1 MDESNGHIY
10 HASQPNILNTRVV
23 GDNMNK
29 LSDSQWGIFYAL
41 GAYLMWGFAPLYFKY
56 LDAIPVYEILA
67 HRVIWSTL
75 VTAIFIT
82 YLKDWQNVM
91 EVISSYKNIMMLTVT
106 SLLISFNWV
115 VFIWAV
121 NNDRMLEAS
130 LGYFINPLFN
140 VLLGLVFLNE
150 RLSRIR
156 WIAVSFAFI
165 GVAAQAWQ
173 LGELPW
179 VSLVLPL
186 SFACYGLLRKK
197 VKVKAIT
204 GLFLET
210 LVVLPIALFYILYL
224 ANSTTSN
231 FLNNTLSLDLW
242 LMFAGVVTA
251 LPLIFFGQAALRL
264 PLSTLG
270 FFQYLAPSLLFL
282 FAVLLYK
289 ESVSFIKLFTFFC
302 IWSGIVLFAFEN
314 KLKRCLRG

>member
-1 MDESNGHIY
+1 MY
-10 HASQPNILNTRVV
+10 
-23 GDNMNK
+23 K
-29 LSDSQWGIFYAL
+29 LPDSQLGIFYAL

-56 LDAIPVYEILA
+56 LEAIPVYEILA

-75 VTAIFIT
+75 VTALFIS
-82 YLKDWQNVM
+82 YLKDWPNVLQ
-91 EVISSYKNIMMLTVT
+91 VIRSFKNVLMLTIT
-106 SLLISFNWV
+106 SLLISANWL

-140 VLLGLVFLNE
+140 VLLGFIFLSE
-150 RLSRIR
+150 RLTRLK
-156 WIAVSFAFI
+156 WFAVGFAFI
-165 GVAAQAWQ
+165 GVTAQAWQ

-210 LVVLPIALFYILYL
+210 LVVLPIALIYVFIF
-224 ANSTTSN
+224 AESTTSN
-231 FLNNTLSLDLW
+231 FLNNDLSLDLW
-242 LMFAGVVTA
+242 LMFAGIVTA

-270 FFQYLAPSLLFL
+270 FFQYLAPSIVF
-282 FAVLLYK
+282 FIAVLGYG
-289 ESVSFIKLFTFFC
+289 EPISFIKLFTFAC
-302 IWSGIVLFAFEN
+302 IWTGILVFVFEA
-314 KLKRCLRG
+314 KLRKWLR

>member
-1 MDESNGHIY
+1 MY
-10 HASQPNILNTRVV
+10 
-23 GDNMNK
+23 K
-29 LSDSQWGIFYAL
+29 LPDSQLGIFYAL
-41 GAYLMWGFAPLYFKY
+41 GAYLMWGIAPLYFKY
-56 LDAIPVYEILA
+56 LEAIPVYEILA

-75 VTAIFIT
+75 VTALFIS
-82 YLKDWQNVM
+82 YLKDWPNVLQ
-91 EVISSYKNIMMLTVT
+91 VLRSFKNLFMLTIT
-106 SLLISFNWV
+106 SLLISGNWL

-121 NNDRMLEAS
+121 NNDRMLETS

-140 VLLGLVFLNE
+140 VLLGFVFLNE
-150 RLSRIR
+150 RLSRLK
-156 WIAVSFAFI
+156 WFAVSLAFI

-210 LVVLPIALFYILYL
+210 LVVLPIALVYVL
-224 ANSTTSN
+224 AFAESSTSN
-231 FLNNTLSLDLW
+231 FLNNDLSLDLW

-264 PLSTLG
+264 SLSTLG
-270 FFQYLAPSLLFL
+270 FFQYLAPSIVF
-282 FAVLLYK
+282 FIAVLVYK
-289 ESVSFIKLFTFFC
+289 EPISFIKLFTFAC
-302 IWSGIVLFAFEN
+302 IWTGILVFVFEN
-314 KLKRCLRG
+314 KIKKWLR

>member
-1 MDESNGHIY
+1 MY
-10 HASQPNILNTRVV
+10 
-23 GDNMNK
+23 K
-29 LSDSQWGIFYAL
+29 LPDSQLGIFYAL
-41 GAYLMWGFAPLYFKY
+41 GAYLMWGIAPLYFKY
-56 LDAIPVYEILA
+56 LEAIPVYEILA

-75 VTAIFIT
+75 VTAIFIS
-82 YLKDWQNVM
+82 YLKDWPNVLQ
-91 EVISSYKNIMMLTVT
+91 VVGSIKNLSMLTIT
-106 SLLISFNWV
+106 SLLISANWL

-140 VLLGLVFLNE
+140 VLLGLIFLNE
-150 RLSRIR
+150 RLSRLK
-156 WIAVSFAFI
+156 WFAVSFAFI
-165 GVAAQAWQ
+165 GVAVQAWQ

-210 LVVLPIALFYILYL
+210 LVVLPIALIYVLVF
-224 ANSTTSN
+224 AESSTSN
-231 FLNNTLSLDLW
+231 FLNNDLSLDLW

-270 FFQYLAPSLLFL
+270 FFQYLAPSIVF
-282 FAVLLYK
+282 FIAVLVY
-289 ESVSFIKLFTFFC
+289 EEPISIIKLFTFAC
-302 IWSGIVLFAFEN
+302 IWLGILVFIFEN
-314 KLKRCLRG
+314 KLIKFFKSST